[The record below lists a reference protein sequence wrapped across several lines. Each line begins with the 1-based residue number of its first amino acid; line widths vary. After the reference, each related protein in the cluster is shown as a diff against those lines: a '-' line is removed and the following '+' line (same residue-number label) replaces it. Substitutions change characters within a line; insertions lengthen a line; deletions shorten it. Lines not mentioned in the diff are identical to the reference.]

1 MLKECR
7 VSELLEISSSR
18 TRIYSGCMNAVEV
31 FYLIFVYVREAA
43 CLLTFEPVGYVS
55 FVSVVLLLEPQSRF
69 GEKLLEV

>member
-1 MLKECR
+1 
-7 VSELLEISSSR
+7 
-18 TRIYSGCMNAVEV
+18 MNAVEV
-31 FYLIFVYVREAA
+31 FYLIFLYVREAA